1 MRSEL
6 IGWLS
11 KMTGEFKYDIE
22 TFLLAVNFVDRFLAV
37 TFAVAADQLKLLG
50 SAALLVAAKK
60 VPISSTLI
68 NVSYLNNLTLSM
80 RIFFGRRKPIN

>member
-37 TFAVAADQLKLLG
+37 TFAVAADQLQLLG

-60 VPISSTLI
+60 VLDLI
-68 NVSYLNNLTLSM
+68 YFNFKRFL
-80 RIFFGRRKPIN
+80 II